1 MPGFVLKVL
10 TADVAKRWRQRFC
23 AVATITT
30 KGDRMVIAVG
40 KGEPRV
46 IANYK
51 GRWFHISLGCV
62 RWVVGFK
69 SFSDQQQLLQCS
81 CQQRQRNHITCLS
94 RHLRLVAEKRRKSDY
109 SDSGISASRF
119 RDALC
124 RTHFRMEVAA
134 MLLRL
139 CRRVGSLPPTNLRA
153 LPQFDGSAADQSQS
167 PRALS

>member
-1 MPGFVLKVL
+1 MTDIAEG
-10 TADVAKRWRQRFC
+10 WRQRFC

-81 CQQRQRNHITCLS
+81 CQERQRNHIARPI
-94 RHLRLVAEKRRKSDY
+94 RHLRLVAKNGGSPITPIL
-109 SDSGISASRF
+109 GF
-119 RDALC
+119 R
-124 RTHFRMEVAA
+124 
-134 MLLRL
+134 
-139 CRRVGSLPPTNLRA
+139 
-153 LPQFDGSAADQSQS
+153 
-167 PRALS
+167 

>member
-1 MPGFVLKVL
+1 MPRFPLKVL
-10 TADVAKRWRQRFC
+10 MTDIAEGWRQRFC

-81 CQQRQRNHITCLS
+81 CQQRQRNHIACPI

-109 SDSGISASRF
+109 SDSGISSSRF
-119 RDALC
+119 RDA
-124 RTHFRMEVAA
+124 ASQNSPQN
-134 MLLRL
+134 
-139 CRRVGSLPPTNLRA
+139 GSCSNASAPLPPRRFITTNEPPCA
-153 LPQFDGSAADQSQS
+153 SAI
-167 PRALS
+167 